1 MSPLISG
8 RQAADRKACNRGGT
22 TAKFVLN
29 QGAFFLCATDRR
41 GVARHAVGSKSW
53 NVQCV

>member
-22 TAKFVLN
+22 TAKFVLSK
-29 QGAFFLCATDRR
+29 GAFFLCATDRR

>member
-29 QGAFFLCATDRR
+29 QGAFFFMRDRQT
-41 GVARHAVGSKSW
+41 GSGTP
-53 NVQCV
+53 CGG